1 VPPAF
6 EAAAALG
13 LTLRPMAAADL
24 DFIALLYATTRSEE
38 VAATG
43 WPPAMQ
49 QAFLAQQNEA
59 QHRHYREVH
68 PDADWLIVEQAGE
81 PIGRLYLDERE
92 DEVRLIDISLL
103 PVCRGAG
110 LGTALIAG
118 LMDHGRGR
126 GKAVSLHVAKNNPAA
141 RRLYWRLGFR
151 RIADEGAL
159 YELMAW
165 RPQP

>member
-1 VPPAF
+1 MA
-6 EAAAALG
+6 EADLPFVAAL
-13 LTLRPMAAADL
+13 
-24 DFIALLYATTRSEE
+24 YASTRAEE

-49 QAFLAQQNEA
+49 QAFLAQQHEA
-59 QHRHYREVH
+59 QHRHYRQVH

-92 DEVRLIDISLL
+92 DGLRLIDISLL
-103 PVCRGAG
+103 PARRGTG
-110 LGTALIAG
+110 LGTALIAD
-118 LMDHGRGR
+118 LMDHCRGR

-151 RIADEGAL
+151 RIADQGEL
-159 YELMAW
+159 HELMAW
-165 RPQP
+165 RPNA